1 MTLTRIASPSAI
13 TVPLHKDVP
22 VTAPSH
28 NDVVA
33 LAPTRFTDFTKK
45 AGKVTIAFDMSILVL
60 VGIVSTILR
69 WGYVQRFSL
78 GINQSFL
85 IFLIPTIWFIALA
98 WQNAWV
104 FSSLDSPSDLYV
116 SVLRAGAV
124 TFGGVAVVNFTFR
137 EHFSRGYVLLTISIG
152 TSLLILQRMYARARF
167 HRDCL
172 EQNIKKNY
180 LVLTCCDADPTLR
193 QTRSDF
199 PEALCHGYQIDA
211 TTTEWVDDFD
221 SYLKRHGIDAVILC
235 SELANDPG
243 TIRRVVRL
251 LDQIDCKLIFPDTLG
266 EMALR
271 REHLVQSSGA
281 YSVVAE
287 PFIQHSRAHFKRL
300 LDILIS
306 TLALIV
312 SAPVMAVIALSI
324 RITSKGKVFYIDSR
338 IGQGGVE
345 FKFPKFRTMY
355 FNADSMRLS
364 VLGRPDENMTQ
375 RYRIDPRITPL
386 GKYLRRFSLDEL
398 PQFWC
403 VLVGTMS
410 IVGPRPIL
418 KEELIQVRNADN
430 YRHLARP
437 GLTGLWQVS
446 GRKETTWEERMAL
459 DVDYVQK
466 WSPFVDAV
474 LILRTFRVV
483 LTGKGAY

>member
-1 MTLTRIASPSAI
+1 MTLSRIASPSAI
-13 TVPLHKDVP
+13 TASL
-22 VTAPSH
+22 H
-28 NDVVA
+28 NDVSA
-33 LAPTRFTDFTKK
+33 IAPTRFTDFSKRV
-45 AGKVTIAFDMSILVL
+45 GKVTTAFDMSILVL
-60 VGIVSTILR
+60 VGIISTILR
-69 WGYVQRFSL
+69 WGFVGRFSL

-85 IFLIPTIWFIALA
+85 IFLIPAIWFIALA

-104 FSSLDSPSDLYV
+104 FSSLDSPSELYT

-124 TFGGVAVVNFTFR
+124 TFSGVAVVHFMFR
-137 EHFSRGYVLLTISIG
+137 AHFSRGYVLIAISAG
-152 TSLLILQRMYARARF
+152 TALLILQRMYARKRF
-167 HRDCL
+167 LRDCL
-172 EQNIKKNY
+172 EQNIRKNY
-180 LVLTCCDADPTLR
+180 LLLTCCDADPTLR

-211 TTTEWVDDFD
+211 TTTAWIDDFD
-221 SYLKRHGIDAVILC
+221 SYLKDHGIDAVILC

-243 TIRRVVRL
+243 TIRQVVRL
-251 LDQIDCKLIFPDTLG
+251 LDQIDCKLIFPDSLG

-271 REHLVQSSGA
+271 REHLVQGGGA
-281 YSVVAE
+281 YSAVAE

-306 TLALIV
+306 TLALFGA
-312 SAPVMAVIALSI
+312 APLMAIIAFSI
-324 RITSKGKVFYIDSR
+324 KITSKGKVFYIDSR

-355 FNADSMRLS
+355 SNADSMRLS
-364 VLGRPDENMTQ
+364 VLGRPDENMAQ

-386 GKYLRRFSLDEL
+386 GKFLRRFSLDEL

-410 IVGPRPIL
+410 VVGPRPIL
-418 KEELIQVRNADN
+418 KEELIQVKDADN

-466 WSPFVDAV
+466 WSPFIDAV

-483 LTGKGAY
+483 ITGKGAY